1 MRGVLKPPA
10 QGRDAYSQVIPLQD
24 NNAYYINGQYPQ
36 QPQQSPAQQS
46 QSNTWPAD
54 PETPYYPSAAAYGTP
69 STQYSNQNNGGYPSV
84 EQSPSA
90 PQTSQ
95 YHGYDARSNSYTYPE
110 PAQATT
116 PYVQQR
122 PGASVDPESPEQ
134 SSTPKHDRMLYG
146 QRYQN
151 TVQDLE
157 ELMERLQVEIDAS
170 FVDGVHECCKTELTL
185 GGNAFVPLMRPNIG
199 PYADGGKQDLP
210 AEFKKNFPSE
220 VAKEKEPSQE
230 DSQAETQTQSQDEP
244 QPNTDAAPTTQEGN
258 GASET
263 QQPATSSASKQ
274 TPTRPTVT
282 EPEDPLKLCPRAT
295 VDTILNIDDPD
306 LRAIIQRAASR
317 GLVQRIVNLDGYKY
331 MFNNYWQS
339 RVDGDGMRYSYICR
353 DSLQNKD
360 RFSHVP
366 ARATTTAP
374 SHRHLSTP
382 RRTKESWDC
391 KGSLSIKFSSNA
403 NASLSSIAIRLY
415 IPHTSLAKSHH
426 ANHRCRKLIDHPRSR
441 KPRRARRGSAVRNL
455 QVQRLVFRNQCRLQG
470 LRRESRVCSTCCSR
484 ALLRVRRTR
493 TEGSWVMLR
502 DPGGRILERG
512 SRPRV

>member
-10 QGRDAYSQVIPLQD
+10 HGREAYSQVIPLQV
-24 NNAYYINGQYPQ
+24 NAYYVNGQYPQ
-36 QPQQSPAQQS
+36 QAQQSPAQQS
-46 QSNTWPAD
+46 QSNTWPAA
-54 PETPYYPSAAAYGTP
+54 PETPYYPSTGAYGTP
-69 STQYSNQNNGGYPSV
+69 STQYSNQNNGVYPSV

-90 PQTSQ
+90 PQATQ
-95 YHGYDARSNSYTYPE
+95 YHGYDARSNSYTYPD
-110 PAQATT
+110 PAQTTT

-122 PGASVDPESPEQ
+122 PGASVDPESPIPD
-134 SSTPKHDRMLYG
+134 STPKHDRMLYG

-151 TVQDLE
+151 TVHDLE

-210 AEFKKNFPSE
+210 AEFKKNFPPE
-220 VAKEKEPSQE
+220 VAKDKEPSQE
-230 DSQAETQTQSQDEP
+230 ENQAEPQTQSQDTP
-244 QPNTDAAPTTQEGN
+244 QQQDADAAPATQQGN
-258 GASET
+258 NAPES
-263 QQPATSSASKQ
+263 QQPASSSAPKQ
-274 TPTRPTVT
+274 TPTKLAVP

-374 SHRHLSTP
+374 SHRHPTP

-391 KGSLSIKFSSNA
+391 LGSLSIKFSSNA
-403 NASLSSIAIRLY
+403 NAIIVQYR
-415 IPHTSLAKSHH
+415 H
-426 ANHRCRKLIDHPRSR
+426 AALHPTHLSR
-441 KPRRARRGSAVRNL
+441 KKPPRKPAVPKADRPPKKPKAPAGTKRKRGPELAGAEAGVPEPMSFARPAAREPSMFDLLQQSAI
-455 QVQRLVFRNQCRLQG
+455 
-470 LRRESRVCSTCCSR
+470 ES
-484 ALLRVRRTR
+484 AAN
-493 TEGSWVMLR
+493 EN
-502 DPGGRILERG
+502 GGQLG
-512 SRPRV
+512 DASRPWWENT